1 MYRRSRAT
9 TAGTLSQ
16 AVAHAAL
23 VKAEEELRE
32 LKGVVAA
39 NEERELA
46 RIVLTL
52 PQAAGILRER
62 VRGGDPGVREPRS
75 MTRAREI
82 LFRSFG
88 GRIPVRPGTPKSGE
102 KPYLIARVAPN
113 RAVLLEAVAGAGLA
127 NFRSRRSLVP
137 GRLSQCIEGRIP

>member
-1 MYRRSRAT
+1 MLEAS
-9 TAGTLSQ
+9 TLSQ

-23 VKAEEELRE
+23 VEAEDELRE
-32 LKGVVAA
+32 LERVVAA
-39 NEERELA
+39 NEGRELA
-46 RIVLTL
+46 RIVRTL

-62 VRGGDPGVREPRS
+62 VWGGGLGLRDPRS

-88 GRIPVRPGTPKSGE
+88 GRIPVRQGTPKSGE

-113 RAVLLEAVAGAGLA
+113 RAVLLEAAAGAARCLP
-127 NFRSRRSLVP
+127 FRAD
-137 GRLSQCIEGRIP
+137 G